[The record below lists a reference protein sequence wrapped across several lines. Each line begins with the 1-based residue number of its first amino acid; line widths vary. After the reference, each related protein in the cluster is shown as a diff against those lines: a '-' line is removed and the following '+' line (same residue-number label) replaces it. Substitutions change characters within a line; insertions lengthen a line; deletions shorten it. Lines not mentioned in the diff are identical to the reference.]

1 MRKLIFFLLIV
12 SGLVSCKRNPMKVDV
27 SNISI
32 HLKIKHLDADLLNLK
47 ADEIATAIPSLKN
60 SYGDFFDI
68 FTYQM
73 IAIGGTDQSNFT
85 QMLNSFITDT
95 IVQQAKASVAQNIDT
110 LRFRKELE
118 TAFKHYKYY
127 FPEKEIPAI
136 YTCISGF
143 NQSIVVA
150 QNLLGVSLD
159 NYLGSQSQFYE
170 KLGLPAYKRR
180 NMRSEKLVPEI
191 MQAWADTEWPRPDK
205 ENTLFSN
212 MIQQGKVLYFL
223 DAMFPEM
230 NDTLKI
236 GYTEKQMVFCRKNE
250 TKMWTYLAE
259 HKMLFTTD
267 RMSIK
272 RFIDDAPYT
281 ASFSEESP
289 GRSGAWIGWQIVRAY
304 MKSHPEVKLP
314 NLMNNPNFQEILNQ
328 SGYQP

>member
-1 MRKLIFFLLIV
+1 M
-12 SGLVSCKRNPMKVDV
+12 SCSRNPLKVDLSGV
-27 SNISI
+27 SVN
-32 HLKIKHLDADLLNLK
+32 LKIKHLDADLLKLK
-47 ADEIATAIPSLKN
+47 PEEMPTAIPVLKK

-73 IAIGGTDQSNFT
+73 IAIGGAEQPNFV
-85 QMLNSFITDT
+85 QMLNSFVTDSV
-95 IVQQAKASVAQNIDT
+95 IRQSAASVAQNIDT
-110 LRFRKELE
+110 VKFRSELE
-118 TAFKHYKYY
+118 TAFRHYKYY
-127 FPEKEIPAI
+127 FPEKEIPRI

-143 NQSIVVA
+143 NQSVVIA
-150 QNLLGVSLD
+150 QNILAVSLD
-159 NYLGSQSQFYE
+159 KYMGVKSPYYE

-180 NMRSEKLVPEI
+180 NMHPGKMVPEM
-191 MQAWADTEWPRPDK
+191 MQAWADGEWPKSDK

-212 MIQQGKVLYFL
+212 MIQQGKILYFL

-230 NDTLKI
+230 NDTLKV
-236 GYTEKQMVFCRKNE
+236 GYTQKQLDFCRNNE
-250 TKMWTYLAE
+250 AKMWTYMAE

-289 GRSGAWIGWQIVRAY
+289 GRTGAWLGWQIVRAY
-304 MKSHPEVKLP
+304 MKAHPEKKLP
-314 NLMNNPNFQEILNQ
+314 DLMNNQDFQGILNQ

>member
-1 MRKLIFFLLIV
+1 MRRISFFLIIV
-12 SGLVSCKRNPMKVDV
+12 LGFMSCSRNPLKVDV
-27 SNISI
+27 SGVSVN
-32 HLKIKHLDADLLNLK
+32 LKIKHLDADLLKLNPE
-47 ADEIATAIPSLKN
+47 DMPTAIPLLKK

-73 IAIGGTDQSNFT
+73 IAIGGAEQPNFV
-85 QMLNSFITDT
+85 QMLNTFVADSVIR
-95 IVQQAKASVAQNIDT
+95 QAEASVTQNIDT
-110 LRFRKELE
+110 VRFREELE

-127 FPEKEIPAI
+127 FPEKEIPRI

-143 NQSIVVA
+143 NQSVVIA
-150 QNLLGVSLD
+150 QNILAVSLD
-159 NYLGSQSQFYE
+159 KYMGVKSPYYE

-180 NMRSEKLVPEI
+180 NMHPAKMVPEM
-191 MQAWADTEWPRPDK
+191 MQAWADGEWPKSDK

-212 MIQQGKVLYFL
+212 MIQQGKILYFL

-230 NDTLKI
+230 NDTLKV
-236 GYTEKQMVFCRKNE
+236 GYTKKQLDFCRNNE
-250 TKMWTYLAE
+250 AKMWTYMAE

-289 GRSGAWIGWQIVRAY
+289 GRTGAWLGWQIVRAY
-304 MKSHPEVKLP
+304 MKAHPEKKLAD
-314 NLMNNPNFQEILNQ
+314 LMNNQDFQGILNQ

>member
-32 HLKIKHLDADLLNLK
+32 RLKIKHLDADLLNLK

-180 NMRSEKLVPEI
+180 NMRSEKLVPEM

>member
-1 MRKLIFFLLIV
+1 MRRISFFLIIV
-12 SGLVSCKRNPMKVDV
+12 LGFMACSRNPLKVDV
-27 SNISI
+27 SDISVN
-32 HLKIKHLDADLLNLK
+32 LKIKHLDADLLKLK
-47 ADEIATAIPSLKN
+47 PEEMPTAIPLLKK

-73 IAIGGTDQSNFT
+73 IAIGGAEQPNFA
-85 QMLNSFITDT
+85 QMLSSFVTDS
-95 IVQQAKASVAQNIDT
+95 IIQQAKESVAQNIDT

-127 FPEKEIPAI
+127 FPEKEIPKI

-143 NQSIVVA
+143 NQSVVVA
-150 QNLLGVSLD
+150 QNLMGVSFD
-159 NYLGSQSQFYE
+159 KYLGAKSPFYE
-170 KLGLPAYKRR
+170 KLALPAYKRR
-180 NMRSEKLVPEI
+180 NMRPEKMVPDM
-191 MQAWADTEWPRPDK
+191 MQAWADADWPKSDK

-223 DAMFPEM
+223 DAMFPKM
-230 NDTLKI
+230 NDTLKV
-236 GYTEKQMVFCRKNE
+236 GYTKKQLDFCRNNE
-250 TKMWTYLAE
+250 AKMWTYLAE

-289 GRSGAWIGWQIVRAY
+289 GRSGAWLGWQIVRAY
-304 MKSHPEVKLP
+304 MKAHPEVKLP
-314 NLMNNPNFQEILNQ
+314 DLMNNPNFQEILNQ

>member
-304 MKSHPEVKLP
+304 MKSRPEVKLP

>member
-1 MRKLIFFLLIV
+1 MRRISFFLIIV
-12 SGLVSCKRNPMKVDV
+12 LGFIACSRNPLNVD
-27 SNISI
+27 ISGVQVN
-32 HLKIKHLDADLLNLK
+32 LKMKHLDVDLLKLK
-47 ADEIATAIPSLKN
+47 TDEIPAAIPELKK

-73 IAIGGTDQSNFT
+73 IAIGGTEQPNFA
-85 QMLNSFITDT
+85 QMLNSFVNDT
-95 IVQQAKASVAQNIDT
+95 VIQQAKASVAQNIDT

-127 FPEKEIPAI
+127 FPGKEIPHV

-143 NQSIVVA
+143 NHSVVIA
-150 QNLLGVSLD
+150 QNLVGISFD
-159 NYLGSQSQFYE
+159 KYLGPQSSFYE
-170 KLGLPAYKRR
+170 KLALPAYKRR
-180 NMRSEKLVPEI
+180 NMRPEKMVPDM
-191 MQAWADTEWPRPDK
+191 MQAWADAEWPKSDK

-230 NDTLKI
+230 NDTLKV
-236 GYTEKQMVFCRKNE
+236 GYTQKQLDFCRKNE
-250 TKMWTYLAE
+250 AKMWTYLAE

-289 GRSGAWIGWQIVRAY
+289 GRTGAWMGWQIVRAY
-304 MKSHPEVKLP
+304 MKAHPETKLP
-314 NLMNNPNFQEILNQ
+314 DLMNNPNFQEILNQ

>member
-118 TAFKHYKYY
+118 TAIKHYKYY
-127 FPEKEIPAI
+127 FPEKEIPII

-180 NMRSEKLVPEI
+180 NMRSEKLVPEM

>member
-1 MRKLIFFLLIV
+1 MRRIVIFLLLV
-12 SGLVSCKRNPMKVDV
+12 SGFIACTRNPLKVDV
-27 SNISI
+27 SNVSVN
-32 HLKIKHLDADLLNLK
+32 LKIKHLDVDLLK
-47 ADEIATAIPSLKN
+47 LKN
-60 SYGDFFDI
+60 DELPVAVPELRKSYGDFFDI

-73 IAIGGTDQSNFT
+73 IGIGGTEQPNFM

-95 IVQQAKASVAQNIDT
+95 LVTQARLSVAQTIDT
-110 LRFRKELE
+110 LRFRKDLEL
-118 TAFKHYKYY
+118 AFKHYKYY
-127 FPEKEIPAI
+127 FPEKEVPTV

-143 NQSIVVA
+143 NQSVVVA
-150 QNLLGVSLD
+150 RDLLGVSLEK
-159 NYLGSQSQFYE
+159 YLGAQSKFYE

-180 NMRSEKLVPEI
+180 NMRPEKIVPDLV
-191 MQAWADTEWPRPDK
+191 QAWADTEWPKSDK

-212 MIQQGKVLYFL
+212 MIQQGKVFYFL

-236 GYTEKQMVFCRKNE
+236 GFTEKQLDFCRKNE
-250 TKMWTYLAE
+250 AKMWIYLAE

-267 RMSIK
+267 RMGIK

-289 GRSGAWIGWQIVRAY
+289 GRSGAWLGWQIVRAY
-304 MKSHPEVKLP
+304 MKAHPEVKLP
-314 NLMNNPNFQEILNQ
+314 DLMNNSNFQEILNQ

>member
-1 MRKLIFFLLIV
+1 MRRISFFLIIV
-12 SGLVSCKRNPMKVDV
+12 LGFMACSRNPRKVDV
-27 SNISI
+27 SGVSVN
-32 HLKIKHLDADLLNLK
+32 LKIKHLDADLLKLK
-47 ADEIATAIPSLKN
+47 PEEMPTAIPLLKK

-73 IAIGGTDQSNFT
+73 IAIGGAEQPNFV
-85 QMLNSFITDT
+85 QMLNSFVADSVIK
-95 IVQQAKASVAQNIDT
+95 QAAASVAQNIDT
-110 LRFRKELE
+110 VSFREELE
-118 TAFKHYKYY
+118 TAFKRYKYY
-127 FPEKEIPAI
+127 FPEKEIPRI

-143 NQSIVVA
+143 NQSVVIA
-150 QNLLGVSLD
+150 QNILAVSLD
-159 NYLGSQSQFYE
+159 KYMGVKSPYYE

-180 NMRSEKLVPEI
+180 NMQPAKMVPEM
-191 MQAWADTEWPRPDK
+191 MQAWADGEWPKSDK

-212 MIQQGKVLYFL
+212 MIQQGKILYFL

-230 NDTLKI
+230 NDTLKV
-236 GYTEKQMVFCRKNE
+236 GYTKKQLDFCRNNE
-250 TKMWTYLAE
+250 AKMWTYMAE

-289 GRSGAWIGWQIVRAY
+289 GRTGAWLGWQIVRAY
-304 MKSHPEVKLP
+304 MKAHPEKKLP
-314 NLMNNPNFQEILNQ
+314 DLMNNQDFQGILNQ

>member
-1 MRKLIFFLLIV
+1 MRRISFFLIIV
-12 SGLVSCKRNPMKVDV
+12 FGFMACSRNPLKVDV
-27 SNISI
+27 SGVSVN
-32 HLKIKHLDADLLNLK
+32 LKIKHLDADLLKLK
-47 ADEIATAIPSLKN
+47 PEEMPTAIPLLKK

-73 IAIGGTDQSNFT
+73 IAIGGAEQPNFV
-85 QMLNSFITDT
+85 QMLNTFVADSVIR
-95 IVQQAKASVAQNIDT
+95 QAEAGVAQNIDT
-110 LRFRKELE
+110 VRFRKELE

-127 FPEKEIPAI
+127 FPEKEIPHI

-143 NQSIVVA
+143 NQSVVIA
-150 QNLLGVSLD
+150 QNILAVSLD
-159 NYLGSQSQFYE
+159 KYMGVKSPYYE

-180 NMRSEKLVPEI
+180 NMHPAKMVPEM
-191 MQAWADTEWPRPDK
+191 MQAWADGEWPKSDK

-212 MIQQGKVLYFL
+212 MIQQGKILYFL

-230 NDTLKI
+230 NDTLKV
-236 GYTEKQMVFCRKNE
+236 GYTKKQLDFCRNNE
-250 TKMWTYLAE
+250 AKMWTYMAE

-289 GRSGAWIGWQIVRAY
+289 GRTGAWLGWQIVRAY
-304 MKSHPEVKLP
+304 MKAHPEKKLP
-314 NLMNNPNFQEILNQ
+314 DLMNNQDFQGILNQ

>member
-118 TAFKHYKYY
+118 TAIKHYKYY

-180 NMRSEKLVPEI
+180 NMRSEKLVPEM